1 MDRRFLLGILNS
13 EVAHE
18 QLQVLAYRLLN
29 TTGYQPT
36 DGEIAA
42 LIAARLNPEF
52 KRSSPDQDDAPMIDS
67 STDA

>member
-1 MDRRFLLGILNS
+1 MDRRFLLGILNF

-52 KRSSPDQDDAPMIDS
+52 KRSLPDQGDALMIDT
-67 STDA
+67 STHA